1 MKQEVLDYLID
12 ILTEC
17 NYLLSECKCL
27 DYESFISNEH
37 LKRAF
42 VRSLEVIGEAAK
54 NIPHEIRKNYPKIKW
69 REVAG
74 MRNKLIHEYF
84 GVDYEVVWETI
95 KRDVPEL
102 MDTVETIL
110 KIYREKEDG

>member
-1 MKQEVLDYLID
+1 
-12 ILTEC
+12 
-17 NYLLSECKCL
+17 
-27 DYESFISNEH
+27 
-37 LKRAF
+37 
-42 VRSLEVIGEAAK
+42 
-54 NIPHEIRKNYPKIKW
+54 
-69 REVAG
+69 